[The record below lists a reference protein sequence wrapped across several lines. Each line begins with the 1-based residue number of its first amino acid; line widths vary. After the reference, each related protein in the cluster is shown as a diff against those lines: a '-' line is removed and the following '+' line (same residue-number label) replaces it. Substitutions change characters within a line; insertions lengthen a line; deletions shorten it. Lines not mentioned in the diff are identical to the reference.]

1 MNDNDLKEQ
10 KNTPTRPNGNFVCL
24 VFLIACLRG

>member
-1 MNDNDLKEQ
+1 MNGNDLKEQ
-10 KNTPTRPNGNFVCL
+10 KNTLIRPNGKFVCL